1 MKKRVVIIWLVVLTV
16 LAAMITYSCI
26 RNNPKCR
33 YYFEGK
39 KYATTEKYCDRF
51 YSYDGQ
57 YTNEALNNNKYFI
70 RPWSLSESDYMK
82 ISPQSGE
89 ISKNI
94 ISKNIKL
101 YSEYC
106 YLEDLIGVYRNMS
119 STRFPG
125 KHLVTFFNLKQLN
138 NGEEGKDLTGK
149 YHMYGTEID
158 RIMEPTQQ
166 NIIHYEFDPSQKNMT
181 FKTQYGY
188 VEDIEYLT
196 QIFNGAFDINP
207 YSYRYC
213 DLPYDESK
221 FKNVVNIEFTCERFD
236 DNITITN
243 IDNPNNIDITE
254 EYLNNYK
261 DLVKKH
267 LDEYIS
273 ACDVVK
279 EYFINEGMSYYK
291 ENVSIKNC

>member
-1 MKKRVVIIWLVVLTV
+1 
-16 LAAMITYSCI
+16 
-26 RNNPKCR
+26 
-33 YYFEGK
+33 
-39 KYATTEKYCDRF
+39 
-51 YSYDGQ
+51 
-57 YTNEALNNNKYFI
+57 
-70 RPWSLSESDYMK
+70 MK

-106 YLEDLIGVYRNMS
+106 YLEDLIGVYRNIS

>member
-1 MKKRVVIIWLVVLTV
+1 MKKRVMIIWLVVLTV

-106 YLEDLIGVYRNMS
+106 YLEDLIGVYRNIS

-181 FKTQYGY
+181 FKTQYGC
-188 VEDIEYLT
+188 VEDSNYLSD
-196 QIFNGAFDINP
+196 IYFKFDKDFI
-207 YSYRYC
+207 
-213 DLPYDESK
+213 DFPYDESK

-267 LDEYIS
+267 LAEYIS
-273 ACDVVK
+273 VLNDIK
-279 EYFINEGMSYYK
+279 EYFINKGMSYYK

>member
-1 MKKRVVIIWLVVLTV
+1 MKKRVMIIWLVVLTV
-16 LAAMITYSCI
+16 LAAMIIYSYN
-26 RNNPKCR
+26 RDNPKYR
-33 YYFEGK
+33 YYFNDKRYTSERN
-39 KYATTEKYCDRF
+39 YNTF
-51 YSYDGQ
+51 HSYDG
-57 YTNEALNNNKYFI
+57 TFSDEALSNNKYFI
-70 RPWSLSESDYMK
+70 TPWCPKDTNYK
-82 ISPQSGE
+82 A
-89 ISKNI
+89 I
-94 ISKNIKL
+94 ISNGYSYGVYSSNSKKL

-106 YLEDLIGVYRNMS
+106 YLEDLYSIALNVKIVSLPLHYTTM
-119 STRFPG
+119 
-125 KHLVTFFNLKQLN
+125 FFNTYDVENENVTYSDCKLN
-138 NGEEGKDLTGK
+138 GK
-149 YHMYGTEID
+149 YHMFGADIN
-158 RIMEPTQQ
+158 RILYDKNPR

-188 VEDIEYLT
+188 VDDVEYLYKLS
-196 QIFNGAFDINP
+196 DID
-207 YSYRYC
+207 SGSRY

-273 ACDVVK
+273 VLNDVK
-279 EYFINEGMSYYK
+279 EYFINKGMSYYK

>member
-1 MKKRVVIIWLVVLTV
+1 MKKRVMIIWLVVLTV
-16 LAAMITYSCI
+16 LAAMIIYSYN
-26 RNNPKCR
+26 RDNPKYR
-33 YYFEGK
+33 YYFNDKRYTSERN
-39 KYATTEKYCDRF
+39 YNTF
-51 YSYDGQ
+51 HSYDG
-57 YTNEALNNNKYFI
+57 TFSDEALSNNKYFI
-70 RPWSLSESDYMK
+70 TPWCQKDTNYK
-82 ISPQSGE
+82 A
-89 ISKNI
+89 I
-94 ISKNIKL
+94 ISNGYSYGVYSSNSKKL

-106 YLEDLIGVYRNMS
+106 YLEDLIGVYRNIS

-267 LDEYIS
+267 LAEYIS
-273 ACDVVK
+273 VLNDIK
-279 EYFINEGMSYYK
+279 EYFINKGMSYYK

>member
-1 MKKRVVIIWLVVLTV
+1 MVPKDTNYKAII
-16 LAAMITYSCI
+16 S
-26 RNNPKCR
+26 N
-33 YYFEGK
+33 G
-39 KYATTEKYCDRF
+39 
-51 YSYDGQ
+51 YSYGV
-57 YTNEALNNNKYFI
+57 YSSN
-70 RPWSLSESDYMK
+70 
-82 ISPQSGE
+82 
-89 ISKNI
+89 SK
-94 ISKNIKL
+94 KL

-106 YLEDLIGVYRNMS
+106 YLEDLYSIALNVKIVSLPLHYTTM
-119 STRFPG
+119 
-125 KHLVTFFNLKQLN
+125 FFNTYDVENENVTYSDCKLN
-138 NGEEGKDLTGK
+138 GK
-149 YHMYGTEID
+149 YHMFGADIN
-158 RIMEPTQQ
+158 RILYDKNPR

-188 VEDIEYLT
+188 VDDVEYLYKLS
-196 QIFNGAFDINP
+196 DID
-207 YSYRYC
+207 SGSRY

-267 LDEYIS
+267 LAEYIS
-273 ACDVVK
+273 VLNDIK
-279 EYFINEGMSYYK
+279 EYFINKGMSYYK